1 MLFNEVVKQ
10 KGSYDWS
17 KVDNLLDEI
26 ASRKHQAILRFRF
39 TYVGKKTS
47 VPDYIKNLSDYEEI
61 EGTSEGKKTWFPDWR
76 HKELQDFTLDFYQ
89 KFAERYDNDPR
100 LAFVQVGFGLWAE
113 YHIYDGPFI
122 LGRTFPGKEF
132 QEKFFYKLQ
141 NSFTHTPWSISIDA
155 ADDTYSPFDE
165 TPDLLKIHF
174 GNFDDSFMSE
184 DHGDYNEESWN
195 FFDKDDRYRYSPA
208 GGEFSYYSDFDQE
221 HVLDLPNGS
230 YGKPYE
236 EFAKKFKITYIIGND
251 QPDYQPMSRIK
262 DAGMASGYRFKIQSF
277 KISNSKSK
285 IIIKN
290 VGVAPIYY
298 DAYPTVNGIQ
308 DQRNL

>member
-1 MLFNEVVKQ
+1 MCSETGNVFSQKYKDEFKDIIITGTEQKVEPMTGIVFWKGERTNTEAISLEFSYMLFNEVVKQ
-10 KGSYDWS
+10 KGDYDWS
-17 KVDNLLDEI
+17 KVEDLLDEI

-61 EGTSEGKKTWFPDWR
+61 EGTSEGETTWFPDWR

-100 LAFVQVGFGLWAE
+100 LAFVQIGFGLWAE

-122 LGRTFPGKEF
+122 LGRTFPGKDF

-141 NSFTHTPWSISIDA
+141 NSFINTPWSISIDA

-165 TPDLLKIHF
+165 TPGLLKIHF

-195 FFDKDDRYRYSPA
+195 FFDK
-208 GGEFSYYSDFDQE
+208 E
-221 HVLDLPNGS
+221 
-230 YGKPYE
+230 
-236 EFAKKFKITYIIGND
+236 
-251 QPDYQPMSRIK
+251 
-262 DAGMASGYRFKIQSF
+262 
-277 KISNSKSK
+277 
-285 IIIKN
+285 
-290 VGVAPIYY
+290 
-298 DAYPTVNGIQ
+298 
-308 DQRNL
+308 